1 MASEFAYRTLDVF
14 TEERFAGNPLAVVL
28 DAGGLDA
35 AVMQAVAREFN
46 LSETVFV
53 TAVDRAAA
61 RATVRIFTPRAE
73 LPFAGHPTIGTALLL
88 ARDGLGECC
97 DHDLR
102 LTLEMAAGA
111 VPVEITLDAGAPV
124 RASFLAPGH
133 AVVEP
138 PLDPALV
145 APAFGLDAA
154 DLGRSAPR
162 AARHGLRFLFVEV
175 VSLDALARARSVA
188 QPAALLAA
196 GLDNGV
202 YLFTRMTGD
211 ATLRA
216 RLFAPL
222 HGIIEDPATGSA
234 AAGLAALLATTE
246 ADGPHREGSWR
257 IVQGVEM
264 GRRSVIDAT
273 ARVRDGRVVAVSVA
287 GGAVEVARGRIP
299 V

>member
-1 MASEFAYRTLDVF
+1 
-14 TEERFAGNPLAVVL
+14 
-28 DAGGLDA
+28 
-35 AVMQAVAREFN
+35 
-46 LSETVFV
+46 
-53 TAVDRAAA
+53 
-61 RATVRIFTPRAE
+61 
-73 LPFAGHPTIGTALLL
+73 
-88 ARDGLGECC
+88 
-97 DHDLR
+97 
-102 LTLEMAAGA
+102 
-111 VPVEITLDAGAPV
+111 
-124 RASFLAPGH
+124 
-133 AVVEP
+133 
-138 PLDPALV
+138 
-145 APAFGLDAA
+145 
-154 DLGRSAPR
+154 
-162 AARHGLRFLFVEV
+162 LRFLFVEV